1 MSRRTQPEVTS
12 APETPGSVAA
22 TPDAAPAPGSADRGT
37 AWRTPTRRAF
47 VGMIAAGAAALAV
60 QRPVRNAIEAARSD
74 GAAGDD
80 ADRPRSTWT
89 GTTRWIGHC

>member
-1 MSRRTQPEVTS
+1 VSRQARPEP
-12 APETPGSVAA
+12 APETPGSVPA
-22 TPDAAPAPGSADRGT
+22 TPDAAPATVDRGT

-74 GAAGDD
+74 GDAGDD